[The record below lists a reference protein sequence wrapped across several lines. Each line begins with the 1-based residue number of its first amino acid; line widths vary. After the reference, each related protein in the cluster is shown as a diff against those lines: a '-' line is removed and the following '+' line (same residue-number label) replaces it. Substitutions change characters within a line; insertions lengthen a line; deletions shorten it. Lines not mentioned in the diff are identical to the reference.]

1 MLYFALNFSP
11 LHYIGY
17 LHLLWCLFLFI
28 SFVCVLHSFPVTNA
42 GSVMPMKVAA
52 FEMSNQIFA
61 GVSREKELTELIVG
75 FDLKAVVLTWDEG
88 ISVS

>member
-1 MLYFALNFSP
+1 M
-11 LHYIGY
+11 
-17 LHLLWCLFLFI
+17 
-28 SFVCVLHSFPVTNA
+28 TNA

>member
-52 FEMSNQIFA
+52 
-61 GVSREKELTELIVG
+61 GVSREKELKELIVG
-75 FDLKAVVLTWDEG
+75 FDLKAAVLTWDEG

>member
-28 SFVCVLHSFPVTNA
+28 SFVCVLHSFPLANA
-42 GSVMPMKVAA
+42 CSAMTVAA

-61 GVSREKELTELIVG
+61 GVSREKELKELIVG
-75 FDLKAVVLTWDEG
+75 FDLKAAVLTWDEG
-88 ISVS
+88 ISLS